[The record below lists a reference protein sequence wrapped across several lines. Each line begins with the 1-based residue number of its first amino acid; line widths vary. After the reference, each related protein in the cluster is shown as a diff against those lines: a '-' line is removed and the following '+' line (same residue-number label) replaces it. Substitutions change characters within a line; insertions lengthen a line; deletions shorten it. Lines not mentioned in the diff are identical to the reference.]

1 MWSKIGGLKILH
13 LHTRVIASLYWESIY
28 NCQAVHLLVV
38 RFMCPSY
45 TYEGTEV
52 QGDEVLSSWP
62 GSQQV
67 GKSTPKQ
74 SAS

>member
-13 LHTRVIASLYWESIY
+13 LHTRVIDSPYWLSSY
-28 NCQAVHLLVV
+28 YCQAVHLVV
-38 RFMCPSY
+38 VQFMCPSY
-45 TYEGTEV
+45 TCE
-52 QGDEVLSSWP
+52 GDEVLSSRP